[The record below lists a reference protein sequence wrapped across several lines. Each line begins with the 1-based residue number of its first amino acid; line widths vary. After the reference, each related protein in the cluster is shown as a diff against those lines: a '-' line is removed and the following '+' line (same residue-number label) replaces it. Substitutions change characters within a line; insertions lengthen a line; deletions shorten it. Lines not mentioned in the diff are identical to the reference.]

1 MALQYL
7 CHLLCFPIQLQS
19 YLLYLLLSSSASFI
33 PILPKFP
40 PDPIQIPLFFL
51 PLVNFL
57 HLPIRQQKKKTP
69 KQSYFV
75 SKTAEQAERVND
87 NHQNLPMNGNDR
99 EVIALLENQIQ
110 DLKAQLTQASDRENT
125 LVGEKSKL
133 LDMLSAEQEKTRL
146 LMLPAPKKNASWW
159 GYFRLKR

>member
-1 MALQYL
+1 MKSIAKDDIESLRDRPVRLGENDGIDGVTLSKRKVGKQIGVSELERVYG
-7 CHLLCFPIQLQS
+7 QLKNNETTAE
-19 YLLYLLLSSSASFI
+19 ASG
-33 PILPKFP
+33 
-40 PDPIQIPLFFL
+40 
-51 PLVNFL
+51 
-57 HLPIRQQKKKTP
+57 
-69 KQSYFV
+69 
-75 SKTAEQAERVND
+75 EQAERVND
-87 NHQNLPMNGNDR
+87 NHQNLPMNGNETHHPQSVNGNDR

-133 LDMLSAEQEKTRL
+133 LDMLSAEQEKTRV

>member
-1 MALQYL
+1 MSKLTITEAVKIIPVSESTLRRDLKSGKVSFETDAKGRKQIGVSELERVYG
-7 CHLLCFPIQLQS
+7 QLKNNETTAE
-19 YLLYLLLSSSASFI
+19 ASG
-33 PILPKFP
+33 
-40 PDPIQIPLFFL
+40 
-51 PLVNFL
+51 
-57 HLPIRQQKKKTP
+57 
-69 KQSYFV
+69 
-75 SKTAEQAERVND
+75 EQAERVND

-133 LDMLSAEQEKTRL
+133 LDMLSAEQEKTRV